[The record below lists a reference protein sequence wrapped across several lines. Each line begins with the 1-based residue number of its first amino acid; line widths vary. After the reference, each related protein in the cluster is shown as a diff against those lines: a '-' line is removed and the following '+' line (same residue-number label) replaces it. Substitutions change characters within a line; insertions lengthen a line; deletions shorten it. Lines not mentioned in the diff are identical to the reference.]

1 MCGNLADLGVKAP
14 RRPCVGASCEFPLF
28 SQVDGYTP
36 QITCQA
42 HGALT
47 RRRCSAVLICY
58 TVLTRLLI
66 RKSCCQTRVLVRGA
80 MDQTAL
86 TNQ

>member
-14 RRPCVGASCEFPLF
+14 RHPCVGASCEFPLF

-47 RRRCSAVLICY
+47 SP
-58 TVLTRLLI
+58 LL
-66 RKSCCQTRVLVRGA
+66 CRVNLLHRA
-80 MDQTAL
+80 DAIA
-86 TNQ
+86 N